1 MLKSVHCMLWK
12 KQADN
17 KIKPK
22 PFIRNEWFIL
32 RIDEVIV
39 KQLLVRVNPD
49 IEKNEL
55 LPVPFFVIHSFSI
68 IR

>member
-1 MLKSVHCMLWK
+1 MIQAIGFLLVK
-12 KQADN
+12 K
-17 KIKPK
+17 KRIKPK

-49 IEKNEL
+49 IEMNEL
-55 LPVPFFVIHSFSI
+55 LPLAFL
-68 IR
+68 